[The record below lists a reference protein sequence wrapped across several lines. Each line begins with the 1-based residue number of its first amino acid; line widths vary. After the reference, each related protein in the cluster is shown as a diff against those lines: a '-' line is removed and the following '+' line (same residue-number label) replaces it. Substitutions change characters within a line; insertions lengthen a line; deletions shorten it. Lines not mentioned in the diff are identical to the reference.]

1 MATTQTKQ
9 KPKATKSKS
18 SAKAAQ
24 APKNKALEIKVE
36 SGDIINIDTPAL
48 VVNLFRGVKKPG
60 GATGAVDKA
69 LGGVI
74 TQLIE
79 DGEIKGS
86 AGETTLIHTL
96 GKIKP
101 ARVLVAGLGPQD
113 KFDVQVVRRVSAE
126 VVRFL
131 RRRGISRAVT
141 IAHGAGIGGLDPQQS
156 GQAIAEGTHL
166 GLYKFGTYLTKNGEA
181 TTEFETLTVVELDKT
196 RAKDIEAGVKLGCTV
211 AKASIVARDMV
222 NEPANHMTPS
232 RMAEAA
238 EKVAKEQGLK
248 IQVLENA
255 EIKKMGMGAFMGVAQ
270 GTDEPAKLIILRY
283 DGDPGNPENN
293 LGLIGKG
300 ITFDTGGISLK
311 PPGGMEAM
319 KGDMAGGASVIAA
332 MQIIG
337 QTKPKINVL
346 AVIAATE
353 NMPGPSAQ
361 RPGDVVRAMNG
372 KTIEV
377 INTDA
382 EGRLVLADALCY
394 AREQGITRLVDVA
407 TLTGAMVTTLGKACT
422 GVMGNDDK
430 LVQQTIDAGKK
441 TGEKFWELP
450 MFDEYKDLIKSDIA
464 DMKNSGGRQAG
475 SISAAMLLAEFVD
488 GAAWVH
494 LDIAGT
500 STSDKA
506 SGYLAKGATG
516 VPVRTLAQL
525 AMDLAADSGN
535 QGAPK
540 KPKSKTKAK

>member
-1 MATTQTKQ
+1 MTTTA
-9 KPKATKSKS
+9 KPKA
-18 SAKAAQ
+18 AKA
-24 APKNKALEIKVE
+24 KKSTKAVKSTGLKIDVQ
-36 SGDIINIDTPAL
+36 SADIIGIDTPAL

-60 GATGAVDKA
+60 GPTGAVDKA

-86 AGETTLIHTL
+86 TGETTLIHTL

-101 ARVLVAGLGPQD
+101 SRVLVAGLGTQD

-131 RRRGISRAVT
+131 RRKGISSAAT
-141 IAHGAGIGGLDPQQS
+141 IAHGASIGGLDPQLS
-156 GQAIAEGTHL
+156 GQAIAEGAHL
-166 GLYKFGTYLTKNGEA
+166 GLYKFGTYLTKNSDS
-181 TTEFETLTVVELDKT
+181 TNEFEHLTVVELDKT
-196 RAKDIEAGVKLGCTV
+196 RAKAIDAGVKLGSTV
-211 AKASIVARDMV
+211 AKASITARNMV

-238 EKVAKEQGLK
+238 QKVASDQGLK
-248 IQVLENA
+248 IEIMENA
-255 EIKKMGMGAFMGVAQ
+255 QMKKMGMGAFMGVAQ
-270 GTDEPAKLIILRY
+270 GTDEPAKLIVLRY
-283 DGDPGNPENN
+283 DGDPENPENN

-332 MQIIG
+332 MEIIG

-353 NMPGPSAQ
+353 NMPGASAQ

-422 GVMGNDDK
+422 GVMGNDGQ

-450 MFDEYKDLIKSDIA
+450 MFDEYKDLIKSDVA

-475 SISAAMLLAEFVD
+475 SISAALLLAEFVD

-506 SGYLAKGATG
+506 AGYLVKGATG

-525 AMDLAADSGN
+525 ATDLAES
-535 QGAPK
+535 GAPK
-540 KPKSKTKAK
+540 KSRGKTKAK

>member
-1 MATTQTKQ
+1 MTTTA
-9 KPKATKSKS
+9 KPKA
-18 SAKAAQ
+18 AKAKKSTKAV
-24 APKNKALEIKVE
+24 KNTGLKIDVQSA
-36 SGDIINIDTPAL
+36 DIIGIDTPAL
-48 VVNLFRGVKKPG
+48 VVNLFRGVKKLG

-86 AGETTLIHTL
+86 TGETTLIHTL

-101 ARVLVAGLGPQD
+101 SRVLVAGLGTQD

-131 RRRGISRAVT
+131 RRKGISSAAT
-141 IAHGAGIGGLDPQQS
+141 IAHGAGIGGLDPQLS
-156 GQAIAEGTHL
+156 GQAIAEGAHL
-166 GLYKFGTYLTKNGEA
+166 GLYKFGTYLTKNSDSTNEL
-181 TTEFETLTVVELDKT
+181 EHLTVVELDKT
-196 RAKDIEAGVKLGCTV
+196 RAKAIDAGVKLGSTV
-211 AKASIVARDMV
+211 AKASITARNMV

-238 EKVAKEQGLK
+238 QKVASDQGLK
-248 IQVLENA
+248 IEIMENA
-255 EIKKMGMGAFMGVAQ
+255 QMKKMGMGAFMGVAQ
-270 GTDEPAKLIILRY
+270 GTDEPAKLIVLRY
-283 DGDPGNPENN
+283 DGDPENPENN

-332 MQIIG
+332 MEIIG

-422 GVMGNDDK
+422 GVMGNDGQ

-450 MFDEYKDLIKSDIA
+450 MFDEYKDLIKSDVA

-475 SISAAMLLAEFVD
+475 SISAALLLAEFVD
-488 GAAWVH
+488 DAAWVH

-500 STSDKA
+500 STSDKTA
-506 SGYLAKGATG
+506 GYLVKGATG

-525 AMDLAADSGN
+525 ATDLAES
-535 QGAPK
+535 GAPK
-540 KPKSKTKAK
+540 KSRGKTKAK

>member
-1 MATTQTKQ
+1 MTTTA
-9 KPKATKSKS
+9 KPKA
-18 SAKAAQ
+18 AKA
-24 APKNKALEIKVE
+24 KKSTKAVKSTGLKIDVQ
-36 SGDIINIDTPAL
+36 SADIIGIDTPAL

-86 AGETTLIHTL
+86 TGETTLIHTL

-101 ARVLVAGLGPQD
+101 SRVLVAGLGIQD

-131 RRRGISRAVT
+131 RRKGISSAAT
-141 IAHGAGIGGLDPQQS
+141 IAHGASIGGLDPQLS
-156 GQAIAEGTHL
+156 GQAIAEGAHL
-166 GLYKFGTYLTKNGEA
+166 GLYKFGTYLTKNSDS
-181 TTEFETLTVVELDKT
+181 TNEFEHLTVVELDKT
-196 RAKDIEAGVKLGCTV
+196 RAKAIDAGVKLGSTV
-211 AKASIVARDMV
+211 AKASITARNMV

-238 EKVAKEQGLK
+238 QKVASDQGLK
-248 IQVLENA
+248 IEIMENA
-255 EIKKMGMGAFMGVAQ
+255 QMKKMGMGAFMGVAQ
-270 GTDEPAKLIILRY
+270 GTDEPAKLIVLRY
-283 DGDPGNPENN
+283 DGDPENPENN

-332 MQIIG
+332 MEIIG

-353 NMPGPSAQ
+353 NMPGASAQ

-422 GVMGNDDK
+422 GVMGNDGQ

-450 MFDEYKDLIKSDIA
+450 MFDEYKDLIKSDVA

-475 SISAAMLLAEFVD
+475 SISAALLLAEFVD

-506 SGYLAKGATG
+506 AGYLVKGATG

-525 AMDLAADSGN
+525 ATDLAES
-535 QGAPK
+535 GAPK
-540 KPKSKTKAK
+540 KSRGKTKAK

>member
-1 MATTQTKQ
+1 MTTT
-9 KPKATKSKS
+9 KPKAAKAKKPAETKSLAIDVR
-18 SAKAAQ
+18 SA
-24 APKNKALEIKVE
+24 
-36 SGDIINIDTPAL
+36 DITDMDTPAL

-74 TQLIE
+74 TELIK

-86 AGETTLIHTL
+86 TGETTLIHTL

-101 ARVLVAGLGPQD
+101 SRVLVAGLGPQD
-113 KFDVQVVRRVSAE
+113 EFDVQVVRRVSAE

-131 RRRGISRAVT
+131 RRKGISSATT
-141 IAHGAGIGGLDPQQS
+141 IAHGAGIGGLDPALS
-156 GQAIAEGTHL
+156 GQAIAEGAYL
-166 GLYKFGTYLTKNGEA
+166 GLYRFGNYQTKNGDSA
-181 TTEFETLTVVELDKT
+181 NEFENLTVVELDEA
-196 RAKDIEAGVKLGCTV
+196 RAKAIDTGVKLGSTV
-211 AKASIVARDMV
+211 AQASIIARNMV

-238 EKVAKEQGLK
+238 QKVASEQKLD
-248 IQVLENA
+248 IEILDNA
-255 EIKKMGMGAFMGVAQ
+255 QMKKMGMGAFMGVAQ
-270 GTDEPAKLIILRY
+270 GTDEPAKLIVLRY
-283 DGDPGNPENN
+283 DGDPSHPENN

-332 MQIIG
+332 MEIIG

-353 NMPGPSAQ
+353 NMPGASAQ

-394 AREQGITRLVDVA
+394 AREHGITKLVDVA

-422 GVMGNDDK
+422 GVMGNDDT
-430 LVQQTIDAGKK
+430 LVRQTIDAGKK

-450 MFDEYKDLIKSDIA
+450 MFDEYKDLIKSDVA

-475 SISAAMLLAEFVD
+475 SISAALLLAEFVD

-500 STSDKA
+500 STSDRTT
-506 SGYLAKGATG
+506 GYLVKGATG

-525 AMDLAADSGN
+525 ASDLAAA
-535 QGAPK
+535 GAPK
-540 KPKSKTKAK
+540 KSRGKAKAN

>member
-1 MATTQTKQ
+1 MTTTK
-9 KPKATKSKS
+9 PEAAKAKKSTKSAKTEVLAIDVQ
-18 SAKAAQ
+18 SAD
-24 APKNKALEIKVE
+24 LT
-36 SGDIINIDTPAL
+36 DIETPAL

-69 LGGVI
+69 LGGII
-74 TQLIE
+74 TKLIE
-79 DGEIKGS
+79 DGEIRGS

-101 ARVLVAGLGPQD
+101 SRVLVAGLGPRD

-131 RRRGISRAVT
+131 RRKGISSTAT
-141 IAHGAGIGGLDPQQS
+141 IAHGAGIGGLDPQES
-156 GQAIAEGTHL
+156 GQAIAEGAHL
-166 GLYKFGTYLTKNGEA
+166 GLYKFGTYLTNNGDA
-181 TTEFETLTVVELDKT
+181 TTEFERLTVVELDKV
-196 RAKDIEAGVKLGCTV
+196 RAKAIDAGVKLGCTV
-211 AKASIVARDMV
+211 AQAAITARNMV

-232 RMAEAA
+232 RMADAA
-238 EKVAKEQGLK
+238 RKVASEQGLN
-248 IQVLENA
+248 IEIMENA
-255 EIKKMGMGAFMGVAQ
+255 QMKKMGMGAFMGVAQ
-270 GTDEPAKLIILRY
+270 GTNEPAKLIILRY
-283 DGDPGNPENN
+283 DGDPAHPENN

-319 KGDMAGGASVIAA
+319 KGDMAGGASVIGA
-332 MQIIG
+332 MEIIG

-353 NMPGPSAQ
+353 NMPGASAQ

-422 GVMGNDDK
+422 GIMGNDDT

-450 MFDEYKDLIKSDIA
+450 MFDEYKDLIRSDVA

-475 SISAAMLLAEFVD
+475 SISAALLLAEFVD

-506 SGYLAKGATG
+506 SGYLVKGATG

-525 AMDLAADSGN
+525 AADLAAASK
-535 QGAPK
+535 PK
-540 KPKSKTKAK
+540 KSKTKAK

>member
-1 MATTQTKQ
+1 MTTTQ
-9 KPKATKSKS
+9 KPKATKPKS
-18 SAKAAQ
+18 SAKAPQ
-24 APKNKALEIKVE
+24 AKALIIKVE
-36 SGDIINIDTPAL
+36 SADIVGIDTPAL

-60 GATGAVDKA
+60 GATGAVDKV

-74 TQLIE
+74 TQLIK
-79 DGEIKGS
+79 DGEIKGG
-86 AGETTLIHTL
+86 AGEMTLIHTL

-101 ARVLVAGLGPQD
+101 NRVLVAGLGPQD

-131 RRRGISRAVT
+131 RRKGISNAAT
-141 IAHGAGIGGLDPQQS
+141 IAHGAGIGGLDPHES
-156 GQAIAEGTHL
+156 GQAIAEGAHL
-166 GLYKFGTYLTKNGEA
+166 GLYKFGVYLTKDTEA
-181 TTEFETLTVVELDKT
+181 TTEFEKLTVVELDKA
-196 RAKDIEAGVKLGCTV
+196 RAKEIGAGIKLGCTT
-211 AKASIVARDMV
+211 ALSSIIARNMV
-222 NEPANHMTPS
+222 NEPANHMTPT
-232 RMAEAA
+232 RMAEIA
-238 EKVAKEQGLK
+238 KQVATEQGFK
-248 IQVLENA
+248 IQVFDNA
-255 EIKKMGMGAFMGVAQ
+255 EMKKMGMGAFMGVAQ
-270 GTDEPAKLIILRY
+270 GTDEPAKLIVLRY
-283 DGDPGNPENN
+283 DGDPANPENN

-337 QTKPKINVL
+337 QVKPKINVM

-353 NMPGPSAQ
+353 NMPGASAQ

-430 LVQQTIDAGKK
+430 LIQQTIEAGKK

-450 MFDEYKDLIKSDIA
+450 MFDEYKDLIKSDVA

-475 SISAAMLLAEFVD
+475 SISAALLLAEFVD

-500 STSDKA
+500 STSDRV
-506 SGYLAKGATG
+506 SGYLVKGATG

-525 AMDLAADSGN
+525 AVDLAKE
-535 QGAPK
+535 GAPK
-540 KPKSKTKAK
+540 KAKSKAKAK

>member
-1 MATTQTKQ
+1 MTTTS
-9 KPKATKSKS
+9 KPRAAKAKKSTKATKTAALAIDVQ
-18 SAKAAQ
+18 SA
-24 APKNKALEIKVE
+24 
-36 SGDIINIDTPAL
+36 DINDIETPAL

-69 LGGVI
+69 LGGII
-74 TQLIE
+74 TQLIK

-101 ARVLVAGLGPQD
+101 SRVLVAGLGPQD

-131 RRRGISRAVT
+131 RRKGISKAAT
-141 IAHGAGIGGLDPQQS
+141 IAHGAGIGGLDPQES
-156 GQAIAEGTHL
+156 GQAIAEGAHL
-166 GLYKFGTYLTKNGEA
+166 GLYKFGNYLTKNGDS
-181 TTEFETLTVVELDKT
+181 TIEFERLTVVELDKA
-196 RAKDIEAGVKLGCTV
+196 RAKAIDAGVKLGCTV
-211 AKASIVARDMV
+211 AQAAITARDMV

-238 EKVAKEQGLK
+238 QKVASEQGLT
-248 IQVLENA
+248 IEIMENA
-255 EIKKMGMGAFMGVAQ
+255 QMKKMGMGAFMGVAQ

-332 MQIIG
+332 MEIIG
-337 QTKPKINVL
+337 QAKPKINVL

-353 NMPGPSAQ
+353 NMPGASAQ

-394 AREQGITRLVDVA
+394 ARDQGITRLVDVA
-407 TLTGAMVTTLGKACT
+407 TLTGAIVTTLGKACT
-422 GVMGNDDK
+422 GVMGNDDQ

-450 MFDEYKDLIKSDIA
+450 MFDEYKELIKSDVA

-475 SISAAMLLAEFVD
+475 SISAALLLAEFVD

-500 STSDKA
+500 STSDKT
-506 SGYLAKGATG
+506 SGYLVKGATG

-525 AMDLAADSGN
+525 ATDLAAAGV
-535 QGAPK
+535 PK
-540 KPKSKTKAK
+540 KPKTKAKAK

>member
-1 MATTQTKQ
+1 MTTT
-9 KPKATKSKS
+9 AKSKA
-18 SAKAAQ
+18 AKAKKSTKAV
-24 APKNKALEIKVE
+24 KNTGLKIDVQSA
-36 SGDIINIDTPAL
+36 DIIGIDTPAL

-86 AGETTLIHTL
+86 TGETTLIHTL

-101 ARVLVAGLGPQD
+101 SRVLVAGLGIQD

-131 RRRGISRAVT
+131 RRKGISSAAT
-141 IAHGAGIGGLDPQQS
+141 IAHGASIGGLDPQLS
-156 GQAIAEGTHL
+156 GQAIAEGAHL
-166 GLYKFGTYLTKNGEA
+166 GLYKFGTYLTKNSDS
-181 TTEFETLTVVELDKT
+181 TNEFEHLTVVELDKT
-196 RAKDIEAGVKLGCTV
+196 RAKAIDAGVKLGSTV
-211 AKASIVARDMV
+211 AKASITARNMV

-238 EKVAKEQGLK
+238 QKVASDQGLK
-248 IQVLENA
+248 IEIMENA
-255 EIKKMGMGAFMGVAQ
+255 QMKKMGMGAFMGVAQ
-270 GTDEPAKLIILRY
+270 GTDEPAKLIVLRY
-283 DGDPGNPENN
+283 DGDPENPENN

-332 MQIIG
+332 MEIIG

-353 NMPGPSAQ
+353 NMPGASAQ

-422 GVMGNDDK
+422 GVMGNDGQ

-450 MFDEYKDLIKSDIA
+450 MFDEYKDLIKSDVA

-475 SISAAMLLAEFVD
+475 SISAALLLAEFVD

-506 SGYLAKGATG
+506 AGYLVKGATG

-525 AMDLAADSGN
+525 ATDLAES
-535 QGAPK
+535 GAPK
-540 KPKSKTKAK
+540 KSRGKTKAK

>member
-1 MATTQTKQ
+1 MTTTA
-9 KPKATKSKS
+9 KPKA
-18 SAKAAQ
+18 AKA
-24 APKNKALEIKVE
+24 KKSTKAVKSTGLKIDVQ
-36 SGDIINIDTPAL
+36 STDIIGIDTPAL

-60 GATGAVDKA
+60 GPTGAVDKA

-86 AGETTLIHTL
+86 TGETTLIHTL

-101 ARVLVAGLGPQD
+101 SRVLVAGLGPQD
-113 KFDVQVVRRVSAE
+113 KFDVQAVRRVSAE

-131 RRRGISRAVT
+131 RRKGISSAAT
-141 IAHGAGIGGLDPQQS
+141 IAHGASIGGLDPQLS
-156 GQAIAEGTHL
+156 GQAIAEGAHL
-166 GLYKFGTYLTKNGEA
+166 GLYKFGTYLTKNSDS
-181 TTEFETLTVVELDKT
+181 TNEFEHLTVVELDKT
-196 RAKDIEAGVKLGCTV
+196 RAKAIDAGVKLGSTV
-211 AKASIVARDMV
+211 AKASITARNMV

-238 EKVAKEQGLK
+238 QKVASDQGLK
-248 IQVLENA
+248 IEIMENA
-255 EIKKMGMGAFMGVAQ
+255 QMKKMGMGAFMGVAQ
-270 GTDEPAKLIILRY
+270 GTDEPAKLIVLRY
-283 DGDPGNPENN
+283 DGDPENPENN

-332 MQIIG
+332 MEIIG

-353 NMPGPSAQ
+353 NMPGASAQ

-422 GVMGNDDK
+422 GVMGNDGQ

-450 MFDEYKDLIKSDIA
+450 MFDEYKDLIKSDVA

-475 SISAAMLLAEFVD
+475 SISAALLLAEFVD

-506 SGYLAKGATG
+506 AGYLVKGATG

-525 AMDLAADSGN
+525 ATDLAES
-535 QGAPK
+535 GAPK
-540 KPKSKTKAK
+540 KSRGKTKAK

>member
-1 MATTQTKQ
+1 MTTTA
-9 KPKATKSKS
+9 KPKA
-18 SAKAAQ
+18 AKA
-24 APKNKALEIKVE
+24 KKSTKAVKSTGLKIDVQ
-36 SGDIINIDTPAL
+36 STDIIGIDTPAL

-86 AGETTLIHTL
+86 TGETTLIHTL

-101 ARVLVAGLGPQD
+101 SRVLVAGLGTQD

-131 RRRGISRAVT
+131 RRKGISSAAT
-141 IAHGAGIGGLDPQQS
+141 IAHGAGIGGLDPQLS
-156 GQAIAEGTHL
+156 GQAIAEGAHL
-166 GLYKFGTYLTKNGEA
+166 GLYKFGTYLTKNSDS
-181 TTEFETLTVVELDKT
+181 TNEFEHLTVVELDKT
-196 RAKDIEAGVKLGCTV
+196 RAKAIDAGVKLGSTV
-211 AKASIVARDMV
+211 AKASITARNMV

-238 EKVAKEQGLK
+238 QKVASDQGLK
-248 IQVLENA
+248 IEIMENA
-255 EIKKMGMGAFMGVAQ
+255 QMKKMGMGAFMGVAQ
-270 GTDEPAKLIILRY
+270 GTDEPAKLIVLRY
-283 DGDPGNPENN
+283 DGDPENPENN

-332 MQIIG
+332 MEIIG

-353 NMPGPSAQ
+353 NMPGASAQ

-422 GVMGNDDK
+422 GVMGNDGQ

-450 MFDEYKDLIKSDIA
+450 MFDEYKDLIKSDVA

-475 SISAAMLLAEFVD
+475 SISAALLLAEFVD

-506 SGYLAKGATG
+506 AGYLVKGATG

-525 AMDLAADSGN
+525 ATDLAES
-535 QGAPK
+535 GAPK
-540 KPKSKTKAK
+540 KSRGKTKAK

>member
-1 MATTQTKQ
+1 MTTAT
-9 KPKATKSKS
+9 PKSKP
-18 SAKAAQ
+18 AKAVKT
-24 APKNKALEIKVE
+24 PKSLTIDVKSA
-36 SGDIINIDTPAL
+36 DITEIDTPAL

-60 GATGAVDKA
+60 GATGAVDQV
-69 LGGVI
+69 LGDLI
-74 TQLIE
+74 TDLIK
-79 DGEIKGS
+79 DGEIKGG

-101 ARVLVAGLGPQD
+101 SRVLVVGLGPQD
-113 KFDVQVVRRVSAE
+113 KFDSQVVRRVSAE
-126 VVRFL
+126 MVRFL
-131 RRRGISRAVT
+131 RRKGISKATT
-141 IAHGAGIGGLDPQQS
+141 IAHGAGIGGLDTQAS
-156 GQAIAEGTHL
+156 GQAIAEGAHL
-166 GLYKFGTYLTKNGEA
+166 GLYKFGIYLTKEDNS
-181 TTEFETLTVVELDKT
+181 TNEFEKLTVVEQDKD
-196 RAKDIEAGVKLGCTV
+196 RATAIAAGVKLGSTS
-211 AKASIVARDMV
+211 AQASIIARNMV

-232 RMAEAA
+232 RMAEVAQ
-238 EKVAKEQGLK
+238 KVASEQGLG
-248 IQVLENA
+248 IEIMDNA
-255 EIKKMGMGAFMGVAQ
+255 QMKEMGMGAFMGVAQ
-270 GTDEPAKLIILRY
+270 GTNEPAKLIVLRY
-283 DGDPGNPENN
+283 DGDPANPENN

-337 QTKPKINVL
+337 QNKPKINVL

-382 EGRLVLADALCY
+382 EGRLVLADALGY

-422 GVMGNDDK
+422 GVMGNDDT

-450 MFDEYKDLIKSDIA
+450 MFDEYKDLIKSDVA
-464 DMKNSGGRQAG
+464 DMKNTGGRQAG
-475 SISAAMLLAEFVD
+475 SITAALLLAEFVD

-500 STSDKA
+500 STSDRA
-506 SGYLAKGATG
+506 SGYLVKGATG

-525 AMDLAADSGN
+525 ATDLAEA
-535 QGAPK
+535 GAPK
-540 KPKSKTKAK
+540 KSKSKAKTK